1 MFEGGY
7 EYDNPEAIFNTIVDN
22 NHHIF
27 YDDNDDDGDDNA
39 DINDSTIFV
48 DNAIEKFDNI
58 NVSTIIKDSVINK
71 NDPIKP
77 MDDVVTKSP
86 NSISTDHYL
95 TFLSQL
101 DDERIPN
108 QLGKL
113 IITYHIMINYYLHLH
128 RASCY

>member
-27 YDDNDDDGDDNA
+27 YDNDDKHNNV
-39 DINDSTIFV
+39 DINNSTIV
-48 DNAIEKFDNI
+48 DNAIEKFDDI
-58 NVSTIIKDSVINK
+58 NLSPIIKDSVINK

-101 DDERIPN
+101 DDDRIPN
-108 QLGKL
+108 QLGKF
-113 IITYHIMINYYLHLH
+113 IIILSYYHCYLYLH
-128 RASCY
+128 RASCD